1 LNRSNEILELLA
13 ENDVFLAPMAGVT
26 DRSFRI
32 LCKEMGCGLTYTEM
46 VSAKGLHYG
55 GSERRTVSLLSIDPL
70 EAPAAVQLFGSDP
83 DILAEQAAAL
93 SKRLGDFLALIDINM
108 GCPAKKIVSNG
119 EGSALMK
126 DMGRARA
133 VISAVAQ
140 AVDLPVTVKFRKGWD
155 DASVNAV
162 EFAVMAQDAGADAVT
177 VHGRTRMQMYAPP
190 VDLATIAR
198 VKEALDIPVI
208 GNGDV
213 FDIESAER
221 MYEETKVDLVMV
233 GRGAQG
239 APWVFRILKAW
250 FERGVR
256 LPEPCPEEKMDIM
269 LRHIRLAVEYKGEYV
284 AMREARKHVAWY
296 CKGWR
301 GAASLRRR
309 AGMLTRYEELEELVR
324 DALKDQRPEEE
335 P

>member
-1 LNRSNEILELLA
+1 LKLGNLILPKTA
-13 ENDVFLAPMAGVT
+13 ALAPMAGVA
-26 DRSFRI
+26 DRAFREI
-32 LCKEMGCGLTYTEM
+32 CMAEGACYAVGEMA
-46 VSAKGLHYG
+46 SAKGLEHN
-55 GSERRTVSLLSIDPL
+55 SRKTAELLSVSDAERPC
-70 EAPAAVQLFGSDP
+70 AVQLFGDNPESM
-83 DILAEQAAAL
+83 AQAAVIAQQYNPDAL
-93 SKRLGDFLALIDINM
+93 DINM
-108 GCPAKKIVSNG
+108 GCPAPKVAGAGS
-119 EGSALMK
+119 GSALMK
-126 DMGRARA
+126 NPALAAEIIRA
-133 VISAVAQ
+133 VRAVTK
-140 AVDLPVTVKFRKGWD
+140 LPLTVKIRTGWD
-155 DASVNAV
+155 SDHINAV
-162 EFAVMAQDAGADAVT
+162 EMALLAQENGADAVT

>member
-177 VHGRTRMQMYAPP
+177 VHGRTREQQYAGRA
-190 VDLATIAR
+190 DWDIIRR
-198 VKEALDIPVI
+198 VKEAVHIPVI

-213 FDIESAER
+213 VSAADYFHMKEQTGCDGVMIARGAMGNPWIFAEIRAAKRGLPFVPPSPKER
-221 MYEETKVDLVMV
+221 VEMALRHARNLVTQKGERAIVEMRKHAAWYIKGIPGAAAVRSGINECNTYEEM
-233 GRGAQG
+233 
-239 APWVFRILKAW
+239 
-250 FERGVR
+250 ER
-256 LPEPCPEEKMDIM
+256 L
-269 LRHIRLAVEYKGEYV
+269 L
-284 AMREARKHVAWY
+284 W
-296 CKGWR
+296 
-301 GAASLRRR
+301 S
-309 AGMLTRYEELEELVR
+309 LVR
-324 DALKDQRPEEE
+324 
-335 P
+335 